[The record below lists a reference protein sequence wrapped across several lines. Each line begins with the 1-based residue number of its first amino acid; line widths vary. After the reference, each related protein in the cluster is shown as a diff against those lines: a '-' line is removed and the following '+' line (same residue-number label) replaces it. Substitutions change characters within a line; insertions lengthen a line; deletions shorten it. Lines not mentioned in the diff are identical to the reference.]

1 MPRNRLVAVGAF
13 VVGGLLLFAVGLFL
27 IGNRRML
34 FSKTFDAYAEF
45 ANLAGLQAG
54 AKVRVAG
61 LDAGEVD
68 TIHVPPNPSAR
79 FRVKLRIR
87 EDLHPL
93 IRVDSVASI
102 QNDGLVGNKFVQVEA
117 GSDQAQIVPDR
128 GTIKSHEPFDLAEML
143 KRMSDAVDLVTTSV
157 EEVKGRAEELLV
169 AATGVA
175 KEAQL
180 GVEDFR
186 KGARVIMASAQRV
199 SQNVNAIV
207 AGVKEGRGTVGK
219 LLNDDAL
226 YASAKSIAVQAEK
239 AVANVKDATEQAKGA
254 VADFRGEN
262 GPMRGITGNL
272 QQTLASARESMADL
286 AENTEALKRSFFFR
300 GFFNK
305 RGYFDLDDVSVQQY
319 RQGALETKDRRV
331 LRIWVAANVLFDQD
345 PNGRER
351 LTDDGK
357 ARLDSAMAEFVKYP
371 RTSPLV
377 VEGYSRE
384 LTADVRYLTSRVRSQ
399 LVRDYV
405 VGKFG
410 LDPNSLGTMSMG
422 SEARDSP
429 SGDEWDGVAL
439 ALFVLASGM

>member
-13 VVGGLLLFAVGLFL
+13 VVAGVLLFGVGLFL

-34 FSKTFDAYAEF
+34 FDDTFEAYAEF
-45 ANLAGLQAG
+45 SNLAGLQSG

-61 LDAGEVD
+61 LDAGEVE
-68 TIHVPPNPSAR
+68 TIHVPGSPSGR
-79 FRVKLRIR
+79 FRVKMRIR
-87 EDLHPL
+87 KDLHQL

-117 GSDQAQIVPDR
+117 GTDQAQVVADK
-128 GTIKSHEPFDLAEML
+128 GTIQSREPFDLAEML
-143 KRMSDAVDLVTTSV
+143 QRMSQTVDLVTTSV
-157 EEVKGRAEELLV
+157 EEVKGRVEELLV
-169 AATGVA
+169 SATGVA
-175 KEAQL
+175 KESQL
-180 GVEDFR
+180 VVEDFR
-186 KGARVIMASAQRV
+186 KEARVIMADARKI
-199 SQNVNAIV
+199 SQDVTAVV
-207 AGVKEGRGTVGK
+207 AGVRQGRGTVGK

-226 YASAKSIAVQAEK
+226 YTTAKSIITQAEK
-239 AVANVKDATEQAKGA
+239 AVANLKDATQQAKDA
-254 VADFRGEN
+254 VADFRGEG

-272 QQTLASARESMADL
+272 QQTLASARDAMADL

-331 LRIWVAANVLFDQD
+331 LRIWVGSNLLFEQD
-345 PNGRER
+345 VNGRER

-377 VEGYSRE
+377 VEGYARE
-384 LTADVRYLTSRVRSQ
+384 VTADVRFLIGRTRSQ
-399 LVRDYV
+399 LVRDYLI
-405 VGKFG
+405 GKFG
-410 LDPNSLGTMSMG
+410 LDPNYVATMSMG
-422 SEARDSP
+422 SEARESP
-429 SGDEWDGVAL
+429 EGDTWDGAAL
-439 ALFVLASGM
+439 ALFVPASGM

>member
-1 MPRNRLVAVGAF
+1 
-13 VVGGLLLFAVGLFL
+13 
-27 IGNRRML
+27 
-34 FSKTFDAYAEF
+34 
-45 ANLAGLQAG
+45 
-54 AKVRVAG
+54 
-61 LDAGEVD
+61 
-68 TIHVPPNPSAR
+68 
-79 FRVKLRIR
+79 
-87 EDLHPL
+87 
-93 IRVDSVASI
+93 
-102 QNDGLVGNKFVQVEA
+102 
-117 GSDQAQIVPDR
+117 
-128 GTIKSHEPFDLAEML
+128 
-143 KRMSDAVDLVTTSV
+143 
-157 EEVKGRAEELLV
+157 
-169 AATGVA
+169 
-175 KEAQL
+175 
-180 GVEDFR
+180 VEDFR
-186 KGARVIMASAQRV
+186 KDARVIMASAQRV

>member
-1 MPRNRLVAVGAF
+1 MPRNRLIAVGAF

-34 FSKTFDAYAEF
+34 FTKTFDAYAEF
-45 ANLAGLQAG
+45 SNLSGLQSG

-117 GSDQAQIVPDR
+117 GTDQAQSVPDG

-143 KRMSDAVDLVTTSV
+143 KRMSDAVDLVTSSV
-157 EEVKGRAEELLV
+157 EEVKGRAEELLD
-169 AATGVA
+169 AATDVA
-175 KEAQL
+175 KEAKL
-180 GVEDFR
+180 VVEDFR
-186 KGARVIMASAQRV
+186 KDARVIMASAQKV
-199 SQNVNAIV
+199 SEDVKTIV
-207 AGVKEGRGTVGK
+207 AGVKQGQGTVGK
-219 LLNDDAL
+219 LLTDDAL
-226 YASAKSIAVQAEK
+226 YKSARSIAAQAEK

-262 GPMRGITGNL
+262 GPMKGITGNL
-272 QQTLASARESMADL
+272 QQTLASAKDAMADL

-305 RGYFDLDDVSVQQY
+305 RGYFDLDDVSVQEY

-331 LRIWVAANVLFDQD
+331 LRIWVAANVLFEQD
-345 PNGRER
+345 ANGREH
-351 LTDDGK
+351 LSDGGK
-357 ARLDSAMAEFVKYP
+357 ARLDSAMSEFVKYP

-377 VEGYSRE
+377 VEGYAHE
-384 LTADVRYLTSRVRSQ
+384 VTADVRYLISRARNQ
-399 LVRDYV
+399 LVRDYL
-405 VGKFG
+405 VGKFS
-410 LDPNSLGTMSMG
+410 LDPNVVATMAMG
-422 SEARDSP
+422 AEARESP
-429 SGDEWDGVAL
+429 AGDQWDGVAL
-439 ALFVLASGM
+439 ALFVPASGM

>member
-1 MPRNRLVAVGAF
+1 MARNRLVAVGAF
-13 VVGGLLLFAVGLFL
+13 VVGGVLLFAVGLFL

-34 FSKTFDAYAEF
+34 FTKTFDAYAEF
-45 ANLAGLQAG
+45 SNLAGLQSG

-117 GSDQAQIVPDR
+117 GSDQAQMVPDR

-143 KRMSDAVDLVTTSV
+143 KRMSDAVDLVTSSV
-157 EEVKGRAEELLV
+157 EEVKGRAEELLDS
-169 AATGVA
+169 ATGVA

-180 GVEDFR
+180 VVEDFR
-186 KGARVIMASAQRV
+186 KDARVIMASAQKV
-199 SQNVNAIV
+199 SQDVNTIV
-207 AGVKEGRGTVGK
+207 AGVKQGNGTVGK

-226 YASAKSIAVQAEK
+226 YASVKNISVQAEK

-262 GPMRGITGNL
+262 GPLRGITGNL
-272 QQTLASARESMADL
+272 QQTLESAKESMADL
-286 AENTEALKRSFFFR
+286 AENTEALKRNFFFR

-305 RGYFDLDDVSVQQY
+305 RGYFDLDDVSAQQY

-331 LRIWVAANVLFDQD
+331 LRIWVGANVLFEQD
-345 PNGRER
+345 ANGRER
-351 LTDDGK
+351 LSDGGK

-377 VEGYSRE
+377 IEGYARE
-384 LTADVRYLTSRVRSQ
+384 LTADVRYLISRARCQ
-399 LVRDYV
+399 LVRDYL

-410 LDPNSLGTMSMG
+410 LDPKSVGAMAMG

-429 SGDEWDGVAL
+429 SGDQWDGVAL
-439 ALFVLASGM
+439 ALFVPASGM